1 MNILSVDFDII
12 MAPDLPL
19 YNNLIRVG
27 ECPLKIV
34 QERFPILQYVKADLG
49 IYQTLV
55 PRILQIT
62 KDLKPQDIRV
72 SFSHEDIKYMLE
84 DLKDVTVYNIDH
96 HHDLGYGPDCEEC
109 TCANWGDYFIKKG
122 IIKNMIWINNEN
134 SDLNHKYKD
143 SDQVGFLHL
152 KDFSFNNLPH
162 IDKVFICLS
171 GEWVSEM
178 YHPLFFTLID
188 LINQQKNCHLEIH

>member
-1 MNILSVDFDII
+1 MNVLSIDFDII

-72 SFSHEDIKYMLE
+72 SFSHEDIKYMFE
-84 DLKDVTVYNIDH
+84 S
-96 HHDLGYGPDCEEC
+96 
-109 TCANWGDYFIKKG
+109 G
-122 IIKNMIWINNEN
+122 IITEKN
-134 SDLNHKYKD
+134 LC
-143 SDQVGFLHL
+143 
-152 KDFSFNNLPH
+152 DFS
-162 IDKVFICLS
+162 S
-171 GEWVSEM
+171 GEGVRLTPEELVFKLRKGM
-178 YHPLFFTLID
+178 KKTGFIATLIYA
-188 LINQQKNCHLEIH
+188 LLKGTKAKNTAKKIPVNYDEEKIKIWQMKLERLFN